1 MHSVFE
7 SPSPKKQAQREALTA
22 QMAEYERAH
31 GKIETQPL
39 KDSALGPQPYSINI
53 GGKARNNRQEWKEGA

>member
-7 SPSPKKQAQREALTA
+7 SPDPAKQSQREALAA
-22 QMAEYERAH
+22 QIAEYERTH
-31 GKIETQPL
+31 GPIVTQPL
-39 KDSALGPQPYSINI
+39 KDIALGPQPYSINI